1 MNNDIT
7 KKKPSK
13 MPERVL
19 GTEEIQRCLRH
30 SYSTFTDEGGKSQ
43 IMYHVCIAISYNFA
57 RKINFNVLYHL
68 TPMSSW
74 TPFLLL

>member
-30 SYSTFTDEGGKSQ
+30 SYSTFTDGGK
-43 IMYHVCIAISYNFA
+43 ITN
-57 RKINFNVLYHL
+57 NVSCMHSNKL
-68 TPMSSW
+68 
-74 TPFLLL
+74 

>member
-30 SYSTFTDEGGKSQ
+30 SYSTFTDEGGNHK
-43 IMYHVCIAISYNFA
+43 
-57 RKINFNVLYHL
+57 
-68 TPMSSW
+68 
-74 TPFLLL
+74 